1 MTNLRALIS
10 GSDVRGRALGEGAV
24 LTSDVALTL
33 GAAFAAFLKKR
44 GAAKPLVYIGRD
56 SRLSGKALMNAFT
69 EGLRAAGAHVIRV
82 GMCTTPAMYMALI
95 TEGWGG
101 DGSVMVTASHLPP
114 ERNGFKFFLPEGGIG
129 LEELDGIL
137 SLAESGEDFSAPGGV
152 AEDKEFLPAYQGL
165 LKKRIVEGL
174 GTDEPKPLQGLH
186 IAVDA
191 GNGAGGFYATFLQ
204 SLGADTSGSRYL
216 EPDGRFP
223 NHIPN
228 PENEAAMASISD
240 AVQESGA
247 DMGVIF
253 DTDCDRAAIVDGEGK
268 EINRNRLIALV
279 SAVLLSTAPG
289 ITVVTDSVTSSGLK
303 TFITERGGVHY
314 RYKRGYHNV
323 IEEAR
328 RLNAEGADCP
338 LAMETSGHA
347 ALRENH
353 FLDDGM
359 YLVTVLICEAMRM
372 KRQGKS
378 LFGLIDDLKEPL
390 EGAEVR
396 LKITADDFR
405 TAGNKAID
413 KVISLAQSTPGWTL
427 APDNRE
433 GVRVS
438 LDLDGQKESAWFLLR
453 LSVHDPV
460 LPLNLESDVKG
471 GNLTMAKALCEALKD
486 NHDLDLEPLKNFI
499 RQEEEKHE

>member
-10 GSDVRGRALGEGAV
+10 GSDVRGKALGEDAV
-24 LTSDVALTL
+24 LTPAVAGRL
-33 GAAFAAFLKKR
+33 GESFAAWLT
-44 GAAKPLVYIGRD
+44 AKTGRRPRVYIGRD
-56 SRLSGKALMNAFT
+56 SRLTGEELSAAFAD
-69 EGLRAAGAHVIRV
+69 GLVCAGAEVVSV
-82 GMCTTPAMYMALI
+82 GMCTTPAMYMILI

-101 DGSVMVTASHLPP
+101 DGSVMVTASHLPMD
-114 ERNGFKFFLPEGGIG
+114 RNGFKFFLPDGGIG
-129 LEELDGIL
+129 LDTLEEIL
-137 SLAESGEDFSAPGGV
+137 RLAESDDSYAAGGGTM
-152 AEDKEFLPAYQGL
+152 ERKDFLPDYCGL
-165 LKKRIVEGL
+165 LRQRILRGL
-174 GTDEPKPLQGLH
+174 DTDVAKPLLGLH
-186 IAVDA
+186 VAVDA
-191 GNGAGGFYATFLQ
+191 GNGAGGFYAAFLE
-204 SLGADTSGSRYL
+204 SMGAWVEGSRYL

-228 PENEAAMASISD
+228 PEDPAAMASISE
-240 AVQESGA
+240 AVKESGA

-253 DTDCDRAAIVDGEGK
+253 DTDCDRAAIVDSAGR

-279 SAVLLSTAPG
+279 SAVLLDTTPG

-303 TFITERGGVHY
+303 KFIGEWGGVQY

-328 RLNAEGADCP
+328 RLNEAGVDCP

-372 KRQGKS
+372 KQQGRE
-378 LFGLIDDLKEPL
+378 LFGLIADLKEPM
-390 EGAEVR
+390 ESAEVR
-396 LKITADDFR
+396 LTITAKDFR
-405 TAGNKAID
+405 TAGKEAIEQVMDKAFN
-413 KVISLAQSTPGWTL
+413 TPGWNI

-433 GVRVS
+433 GIRITF
-438 LDLDGQKESAWFLLR
+438 DFDGEIESAWFLLR

-460 LPLNLESDVKG
+460 LPLNMESDVKG
-471 GNLTMAKALCEALKD
+471 GNLRMARELYAILSGNGDVDASNLKKYI
-486 NHDLDLEPLKNFI
+486 EK
-499 RQEEEKHE
+499 EETKQ

>member
-24 LTSDVALTL
+24 LNENVAGRL
-33 GAAFAAFLKKR
+33 GESFAAFLKKR
-44 GAAKPLVYIGRD
+44 GCQTPKVYVGRD
-56 SRLSGKALMNAFT
+56 SRLSGESLLNAFVD
-69 EGLRAAGAHVIRV
+69 GLRAGGARAVNV

-114 ERNGFKFFLPEGGIG
+114 ERNGFKFFLPDGGIG
-129 LEELDGIL
+129 LDTLHEILD
-137 SLAESGEDFSAPGGV
+137 LAESDESFICAGGSAEE
-152 AEDKEFLPAYQGL
+152 ADFLPTYQGL
-165 LKKRIVEGL
+165 LRRRIQEGL
-174 GTDEPKPLQGLH
+174 DTDVPKPLLGLH
-186 IAVDA
+186 VAVDA
-191 GNGAGGFYATFLQ
+191 GNGAGGFYASFLE
-204 SLGADTSGSRYL
+204 SLGASVDGSRYL
-216 EPDGRFP
+216 DPDGRFP

-228 PENEAAMASISD
+228 PEDPTAMASISE
-240 AVQESGA
+240 AVRESGA

-253 DTDCDRAAIVDGEGK
+253 DTDCDRAAIVDSTGR

-279 SAVLLSTAPG
+279 SAVLLDRTPG

-303 TFITERGGVHY
+303 KFIGEWGGVQY
-314 RYKRGYHNV
+314 RYRRGYHNV

-328 RLNAEGADCP
+328 RLNEAGVDCP

-372 KRQGKS
+372 KQQGRS
-378 LFGLIDDLKEPL
+378 LFGLIDDLEEPL
-390 EGAEVR
+390 ESAEVR
-396 LKITADDFR
+396 LRIQTADFR
-405 TAGNKAID
+405 TAGKEAIETIMD
-413 KVISLAQSTPGWTL
+413 RAYGTPGWTI

-433 GVRVS
+433 GVRIN
-438 LDLDGQKESAWFLLR
+438 LDLDGKIESAWFLLR

-460 LPLNLESDVKG
+460 LPLNMESDVPG
-471 GNLTMAKALCEALKD
+471 GCLTMAKALCDALKD
-486 NHDLDLEPLKNFI
+486 NPSLDIEPLQQFI
-499 RQEEEKHE
+499 RQEELKHV

>member
-24 LTSDVALTL
+24 LTDSVAKRL
-33 GAAFAAFLKKR
+33 GQAFAAFLKKK
-44 GAAKPLVYIGRD
+44 GSEKPLVYIGRD
-56 SRLSGKALMNAFT
+56 SRLSGEALMDAFT
-69 EGLRAAGAHVIRV
+69 QGLCSGGAHVVKV
-82 GMCTTPAMYMALI
+82 GLCTTPAMYMALI
-95 TEGWGG
+95 TPLWGG

-114 ERNGFKFFLPEGGIG
+114 ERNGFKFFLPDGGIG
-129 LEELDGIL
+129 LDVLDEIL
-137 SLAESGEDFSAPGGV
+137 TLAESGGDLTAPGGS
-152 AEDKEFLPAYQGL
+152 AEEKAFLPAYQEL
-165 LKKRIVEGL
+165 LKKRILEGL
-174 GTDEPKPLQGLH
+174 GTSEEKPLQGLH

-191 GNGAGGFYATFLQ
+191 GNGAGGFYASFLE
-204 SLGADTSGSRYL
+204 SLGANTYGSRYL
-216 EPDGRFP
+216 DPDGRFP

-228 PENEAAMASISD
+228 PENAAAMASISE
-240 AVQESGA
+240 AVKESGA

-253 DTDCDRAAIVDGEGK
+253 DTDCDRAAIVDADGK

-279 SAVLLSTAPG
+279 SAVLLNDRSG

-303 TFITERGGVHY
+303 QFIAERGGVQY
-314 RYKRGYHNV
+314 RFKRGYHNV

-328 RLNAEGADCP
+328 RLNEEGIDCP

-372 KRQGKS
+372 KRKGKS

-390 EGAEVR
+390 ESAEVR
-396 LKITADDFR
+396 LKITAEDFR
-405 TAGNKAID
+405 AVGRQAID
-413 KVISLAQSTPGWTL
+413 TVIQAANQAPDWSL

-433 GVRVS
+433 GVRINQT
-438 LDLDGQKESAWFLLR
+438 LDGKEESAWFLLR

-460 LPLNLESDVKG
+460 LPLNLESDKAG
-471 GNLTMAKALCEALKD
+471 GNLIMAKALYTALKD
-486 NHDLDLEPLKNFI
+486 VENLDLEPLQNFI
-499 RQEEEKHE
+499 RQEEQKHE